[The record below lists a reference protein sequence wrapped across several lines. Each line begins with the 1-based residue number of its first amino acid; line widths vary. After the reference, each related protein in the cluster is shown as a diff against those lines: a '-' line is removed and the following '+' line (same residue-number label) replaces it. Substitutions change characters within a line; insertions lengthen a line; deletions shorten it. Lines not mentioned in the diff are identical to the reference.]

1 MDCIQEVD
9 SVRKKKDLKLSE
21 SGFYRTLHSKVT
33 NADIFL
39 DWLISRILDVTK
51 AYDEAVVA
59 QAEQS
64 SQIVNL
70 MSQVRDLR
78 AARDEA
84 EADRAALVTAKKSLE
99 QRLEEIGTEYLSAN
113 SGE

>member
-1 MDCIQEVD
+1 M
-9 SVRKKKDLKLSE
+9 
-21 SGFYRTLHSKVT
+21 
-33 NADIFL
+33 
-39 DWLISRILDVTK
+39 TK

-64 SQIVNL
+64 SQIVTL

-84 EADRAALVTAKKSLE
+84 EADRAALVTAKRSLE

-113 SGE
+113 SGKYNLGSVLWLQSVIPVLQLFDTSSCRRLLWK